1 MTIEQ
6 TQEEIDQWIKTHGV
20 RYFDELTNLGML
32 MEEVGEFSRLLTRHF
47 GEQSFKPGKE
57 PSDIKEAIAD
67 EMADIFFVLVCL
79 ANQMDVDLTEAMRQ
93 NLLKKTKR
101 DSDRHLSN
109 EDLR

>member
-1 MTIEQ
+1 M
-6 TQEEIDQWIKTHGV
+6 QEAVDQWIQTHGV

-32 MEEVGEFSRLLTRHF
+32 MEEVGEFSRLLTRNF

-79 ANQMDVDLTEAMRQ
+79 ANQMEIDLTDAMKQ
-93 NLLKKTKR
+93 NLLKKTER
-101 DSDRHLSN
+101 DSDRHFSN
-109 EDLR
+109 ENLR